1 MKAPAARQCPFRPGR
16 TTRGRGI
23 AMIGYNHAHSQENR
37 VRLDS
42 IVEELLPDRKLIIS
56 SNRGPVEYH
65 WNEENSNLE
74 ARRGSGGVVT
84 AISAASRF
92 TNPVWIACAMTE
104 GDRRL
109 ASETTSEY
117 TDWSQG
123 DQRYR
128 LRFVTPSKQEF
139 NDYYGAISNPLLWF
153 LQHYMWD
160 APRTPNITRETRK
173 AWLSYASVNARMAE
187 AISDEVDRDSQD
199 TIIML
204 HDYHLYLC
212 PGILRERL
220 RRNALITHFIHIP
233 WPGPGYWGLLPAEF
247 RERIFSSLCSCDIL
261 GFQTALYARNF
272 LGTCSELLPGAKVD
286 TAASSVTL
294 GGHTLRVRV
303 YPISIDVGALIELAE
318 SIEVREHR
326 QRLRAR
332 CGDYTI
338 VRIDRVEPSKNIVRG
353 FKAFEQLLE
362 DYPEYRG
369 RVKFLAFLVPSRLSV
384 EEYKKYIEEI
394 MVSAGWINTRFS
406 DGAWQPIELFVG
418 ENYLRAIAAMQL
430 YDVLLVNPLID
441 GMNLVAK
448 EGATV
453 NQNNGVI
460 VLSEGA
466 GAAEQLREGALVVSP
481 ADVIGTAE
489 ALHRALEMSLEERQL
504 RAEWLRKS
512 VAAEDIAMWL
522 YHQLDDIRE
531 ILANPAPLSMHPVPD
546 KGNAEPVHLEEK
558 TATQA
563 RVAGTDSFVV

>member
-1 MKAPAARQCPFRPGR
+1 
-16 TTRGRGI
+16 
-23 AMIGYNHAHSQENR
+23 MIGYTNTHSEGNR
-37 VRLDS
+37 ARLDS
-42 IVEELLPDRKLIIS
+42 IVEELLPDRKLIVA

-65 WNEENSNLE
+65 WNEETSALDS
-74 ARRGSGGVVT
+74 RRGSGGVVT
-84 AISAASRF
+84 AVSAASRF

-109 ASETTSEY
+109 ASQIGGDLV
-117 TDWSQG
+117 DWSQA

-128 LRFVTPSKQEF
+128 LRFITPAKREF
-139 NDYYGAISNPLLWF
+139 DDYYGAISNPLLWF

-160 APRTPNITRETRK
+160 APRTPNITRDTRK
-173 AWLSYASVNARMAE
+173 AWLSYASVNSRMAE
-187 AISDEVDRDSQD
+187 AISNEVKQAEQD
-199 TIIML
+199 TIVML

-212 PGILRERL
+212 PGMLRQRL
-220 RRNALITHFIHIP
+220 NREALITHFIHIP

-247 RERIFSSLCSCDIL
+247 RERIFKSLCCCDIV

-272 LGTCSELLPGAKVD
+272 LGTCAELLPGAEIDAARSTVTVD
-286 TAASSVTL
+286 
-294 GGHTLRVRV
+294 GHTVRVRV
-303 YPISIDVGALIELAE
+303 YPISIDVSALIELAE
-318 SIEVREHR
+318 SLEVREHR

-384 EEYKKYIEEI
+384 DEYKKYIEEI
-394 MVSAGWINTRFS
+394 MVTSGWINTRFS
-406 DGAWQPIELFVG
+406 DGTWQPIDLFVG
-418 ENYLRAIAAMQL
+418 ENYSRAIAAMQL

-453 NQNNGVI
+453 NQNNGVM

-466 GAAEQLREGALVVSP
+466 GAAEQLGEGALVVSP

-489 ALHRALEMSLEERQL
+489 ALHRALEMSLEERQR

-512 VAAEDIAMWL
+512 VASEDIVMWL
-522 YHQLDDIRE
+522 YHQLVDIRE
-531 ILANPAPLSMHPVPD
+531 ILGKRVSSSPGIGVDDTTEAQAPVDDRGVEAQPV
-546 KGNAEPVHLEEK
+546 
-558 TATQA
+558 
-563 RVAGTDSFVV
+563 GTDAAA